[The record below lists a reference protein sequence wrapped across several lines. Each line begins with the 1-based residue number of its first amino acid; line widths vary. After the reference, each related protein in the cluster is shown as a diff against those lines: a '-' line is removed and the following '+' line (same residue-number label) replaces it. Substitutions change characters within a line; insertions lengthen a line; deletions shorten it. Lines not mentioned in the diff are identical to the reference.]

1 MKKLIPVILKIIPR
15 RHLIRLSYIFMRISA
30 LFYKGNNV
38 ECPVCNSRFR
48 RFLPYGHNIIRE
60 NALCPKCLSLE
71 RHRLMWLF
79 LRDKTEFFTASLKV
93 LHVAPEQCFYS
104 RFKKLHNLDYIT
116 ADLESPIADI
126 RLDIQKMPFEDN
138 EFDVIICNHVLEHVE
153 DDKKAMAE
161 ILRVLKK
168 GGFALMHVPIDYSR
182 NETYENN
189 TITEPKDREKHFRQ
203 KDHYRLYG
211 RDFPER
217 MKEAGFLITDD
228 NYTDELDKE
237 TFERYRLIK
246 NEYMFAYRKY

>member
-1 MKKLIPVILKIIPR
+1 MKKLIPVVLKIIPR

-48 RFLPYGHNIIRE
+48 KFLPYGHNIIRE

-79 LRDKTEFFTASLKV
+79 LRDKTEFFSAKLKV
-93 LHVAPEQCFYS
+93 LHVAPEQCFYT
-104 RFKKLHNLDYIT
+104 RFKKLKNLNYIT
-116 ADLESPIADI
+116 ADIESPIEDV

-138 EFDVIICNHVLEHVE
+138 EFDVVICNHVLEHVE
-153 DDKKAMAE
+153 DDKIAMSE

-168 GGFALMHVPIDYSR
+168 GGFALMHVPIDYSMK
-182 NETYENN
+182 ETYENPV
-189 TITEPKDREKHFRQ
+189 ITAPKEREKHFRQ

-211 RDFPER
+211 LDFPER
-217 MKEAGFLITDD
+217 LKEAGFEIADN

-237 TFERYRLIK
+237 TIERYRLIK
-246 NEYMFAYRKY
+246 NEYMYAYRKY